1 MDWGPTMA
9 MMVLPVVTV
18 WDQRADVS
26 RQTRIS
32 SIGGVGWFAV
42 FGQRTPVGGQGRN
55 EGMLHPLR
63 TGKAKGCVNRPANS

>member
-9 MMVLPVVTV
+9 MMVLPVVMV

-32 SIGGVGWFAV
+32 SIGGVG
-42 FGQRTPVGGQGRN
+42 
-55 EGMLHPLR
+55 
-63 TGKAKGCVNRPANS
+63 